1 MKKIFLIAILAN
13 LSLAPL
19 VANAQE
25 SVSGGKAN
33 RFGIKAGLN
42 LASISDCSIK
52 AGSNTIDIEGGKTTV
67 GFHAGL
73 FDNYSFN
80 RLFGLQ
86 VEALF
91 SMQGNKKSKLS
102 YINVPVLLELKPVQN
117 LGILAGPQIG
127 LNVVHPD
134 KYDDTYNLTANE
146 ISFDEL
152 RKISGSHETAKFDIG
167 VVVGVQYT
175 VTNNLV
181 IGARYNLGL
190 TNIRTFESVK
200 NVNVSGYANRVIQ
213 FSAGWLF

>member
-1 MKKIFLIAILAN
+1 MHPIKQVKMKKIFLIAILAN

-25 SVSGGKAN
+25 STSGSKAN

-42 LASISDCSIK
+42 FASISDCSIK
-52 AGSNTIDIEGGKTTV
+52 SGSNTIDIEGGKITI

-91 SMQGNKKSKLS
+91 SMQGNKKGKLS

-134 KYDDTYNLTANE
+134 KYDDTYSVSVSD

-152 RKISGSHETAKFDIG
+152 LRISGSHETA
-167 VVVGVQYT
+167 
-175 VTNNLV
+175 L
-181 IGARYNLGL
+181 GARYNLGL
-190 TNIRTFESVK
+190 TNIRTFESAK

-213 FSAGWLF
+213 LSLGWLF